1 MYLRTPLVSFEHSE
15 LTAFGSACNTHAT
28 LVNGDDD
35 DNDGGI
41 ESGIKGKEGNQ
52 IGVNR
57 EGAEKIKK
65 KNQGKHEG
73 ADSPSL
79 PSVSLLIRGLDDER
93 ISDGKDEGTRGRRE
107 RSDVCDAIITSFVLL
122 CQSRPLE
129 EEEGMEGGGREK

>member
-1 MYLRTPLVSFEHSE
+1 MGLP
-15 LTAFGSACNTHAT
+15 NTHDT
-28 LVNGDDD
+28 LMNGDDD

-52 IGVNR
+52 MGVNR
-57 EGAEKIKK
+57 EGAEKIKKK

-79 PSVSLLIRGLDDER
+79 PSVSLLIRGPDDER

-107 RSDVCDAIITSFVLL
+107 WSDVCDAIITSFVLL

-129 EEEGMEGGGREK
+129 EEGGMEGGGREK